1 MGKENVP
8 DFKVKS
14 YIEATLKDLIEKA
27 KTNASIYKGEDV
39 GDLLRVEIGNH
50 IEAGTF
56 DKYPTFKD
64 FLLVAGEDTIELM
77 FEDAVGVN
85 NAIEDAAALE
95 AYADVRFP
103 DLVAEL
109 KSLVAEDVTEDTNDE
124 SEEDKKEKL
133 DEKIVPEG
141 CVEQR
146 FYVDLAIDESAPE
159 DEIAA
164 EVEKLKDRISAACL
178 GLSYIHPCVG
188 AETIGFLK

>member
-1 MGKENVP
+1 MEKINVP
-8 DFKVKS
+8 DFSVRS
-14 YIEATLKDLIEKA
+14 YIEAIIKDLIEKA
-27 KTNASIYKGEDV
+27 KNSSNTYKDEDV
-39 GDLLRVEIGNH
+39 GDLIVMEISNH
-50 IEAGTF
+50 LDMGSF

-64 FLLVAGEDTIELM
+64 FLAIAGEDTLGLF
-77 FEDAVGVN
+77 FEDAVEVS

-103 DLVAEL
+103 GLVAQL
-109 KSLVAEDVTEDTNDE
+109 RALIAENVTEDTDNE
-124 SEEDKKEKL
+124 EEDKKEKL
-133 DEKIVPEG
+133 DEKTIPEG

-159 DEIAA
+159 DKVAA

>member
-1 MGKENVP
+1 MEKINVP
-8 DFKVKS
+8 DFSVRS
-14 YIEATLKDLIEKA
+14 YIEAIIKDLIEKA
-27 KTNASIYKGEDV
+27 KNSSNTYKDEDV
-39 GDLLRVEIGNH
+39 GDLIVMEISNH
-50 IEAGTF
+50 LDIGSF

-64 FLLVAGEDTIELM
+64 FLAVAGEDTLGLF
-77 FEDAVGVN
+77 FEDAVEVS

-103 DLVAEL
+103 DLVAQL
-109 KSLVAEDVTEDTNDE
+109 RALIAENVTEDTDNE
-124 SEEDKKEKL
+124 EEDKKEKL
-133 DEKIVPEG
+133 DEKTIPEG

-159 DEIAA
+159 DKVAA
-164 EVEKLKDRISAACL
+164 EIEKLKDRISAACL

>member
-1 MGKENVP
+1 MEKINVP
-8 DFKVKS
+8 DFSVRS
-14 YIEATLKDLIEKA
+14 YIEAIIKDLIEKA
-27 KTNASIYKGEDV
+27 KNSSNTYKDEDV
-39 GDLLRVEIGNH
+39 GDLIVMEISNH
-50 IEAGTF
+50 LDVGCF
-56 DKYPTFKD
+56 DKYPTFKE
-64 FLLVAGEDTIELM
+64 FLAVAGEDTLGLF
-77 FEDAVGVN
+77 FEDAVEVS

-103 DLVAEL
+103 DLVAQL
-109 KSLVAEDVTEDTNDE
+109 RALIAKNVTEDTDNE
-124 SEEDKKEKL
+124 EEDKKEKL
-133 DEKIVPEG
+133 DEKTIPEG

-159 DEIAA
+159 DKVAA

>member
-1 MGKENVP
+1 MEKINVP
-8 DFKVKS
+8 DFSVRS
-14 YIEATLKDLIEKA
+14 YIEAIIKDLIEKA
-27 KTNASIYKGEDV
+27 KNSSNTYKDEDV
-39 GDLLRVEIGNH
+39 GDLIVMEISNH
-50 IEAGTF
+50 LDMGSF

-64 FLLVAGEDTIELM
+64 FLAVAGEDTLGLF
-77 FEDAVGVN
+77 FEDAVEVS

-103 DLVAEL
+103 GLVAQL
-109 KSLVAEDVTEDTNDE
+109 RALIAENVTEDTDNE
-124 SEEDKKEKL
+124 EEDKKEKL
-133 DEKIVPEG
+133 DEKTIPEG

-159 DEIAA
+159 DKVAA

>member
-1 MGKENVP
+1 MEKINVP
-8 DFKVKS
+8 DFSVRS
-14 YIEATLKDLIEKA
+14 YIEAIIKDLIEKA
-27 KTNASIYKGEDV
+27 KNSSNNYKDEDV
-39 GDLLRVEIGNH
+39 GDLIVMEISNH
-50 IEAGTF
+50 LDMGSF

-64 FLLVAGEDTIELM
+64 FLAIAGEDTLGLF
-77 FEDAVGVN
+77 FEDAVEVS

-103 DLVAEL
+103 GLVAQL
-109 KSLVAEDVTEDTNDE
+109 RALIAENVTEDTDNE
-124 SEEDKKEKL
+124 EEDKKEKL
-133 DEKIVPEG
+133 DEKTIPEG

-159 DEIAA
+159 DKVAA